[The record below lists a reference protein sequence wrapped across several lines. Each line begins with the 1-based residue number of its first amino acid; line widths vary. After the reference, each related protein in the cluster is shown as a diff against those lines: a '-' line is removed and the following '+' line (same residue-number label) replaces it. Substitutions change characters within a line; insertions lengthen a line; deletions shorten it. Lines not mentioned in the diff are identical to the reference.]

1 MVEPTPLSNPLGNAE
16 FSIREM
22 CRQFDVTPRT
32 LRFYEDQGLLEPR
45 RRGQTRLYSP
55 ADRVRLSLILR
66 GKRLGFSLA
75 QIAELIS
82 LYDRRDGGAVQ
93 LQHSLA
99 AVEERIATLER
110 QRLELDHV
118 LGELKEVRTG
128 MAARLED
135 LARHGAAQP
144 ALPRADDYDKLL
156 RARVDGDPLHLAN
169 AR

>member
-1 MVEPTPLSNPLGNAE
+1 MAEPMPLHSAAEHAE
-16 FSIREM
+16 FSIRDL
-22 CRQFDVTPRT
+22 CDAFDVTPRT

-55 ADRVRLSLILR
+55 ADRVRLGLILR

-118 LGELKEVRTG
+118 LGELNEVRAG
-128 MAARLED
+128 MVARLED
-135 LARHGAAQP
+135 LARNGP
-144 ALPRADDYDKLL
+144 PRLPRADDYDKLL